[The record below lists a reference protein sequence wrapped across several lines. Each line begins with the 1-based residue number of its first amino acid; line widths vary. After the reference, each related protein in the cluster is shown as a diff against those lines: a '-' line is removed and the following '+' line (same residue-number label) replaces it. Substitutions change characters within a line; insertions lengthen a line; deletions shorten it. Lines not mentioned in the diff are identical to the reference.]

1 MASEHNGTLL
11 ENIIGSKQSLKN
23 INSNHTFN
31 NISLEEYIAAF
42 VYNQFRFYGY
52 LTVNGFGILTNL
64 LVISTVLT
72 SNKLRKT
79 STGVL
84 IMVLAHVEM
93 LVCASGMVVVCMFYI
108 ENIGIKPH
116 CLIIIYIWNIA
127 KFYSHWIM
135 VVIGVNRYAMVCRP
149 FKHKKVTSYKSTLR
163 QLAVLLL
170 LCALAA
176 LFTIFG
182 YDNERNDCILRKND
196 NLWMYYI
203 SKIVLNYIFSSILP
217 IVTTTVLTILVFRKV
232 RNNNVAPRTHAARN
246 AGSHKRLE
254 KQVTKALMAST
265 VAFVL
270 LCFPTYIVYVPYF
283 LGEWQKP
290 FSVPVASN
298 LLTSVLILKVV
309 ESTNNS
315 INFFLYC
322 WYFPTFR
329 QAVVRLFRCGHV

>member
-1 MASEHNGTLL
+1 
-11 ENIIGSKQSLKN
+11 
-23 INSNHTFN
+23 
-31 NISLEEYIAAF
+31 
-42 VYNQFRFYGY
+42 
-52 LTVNGFGILTNL
+52 
-64 LVISTVLT
+64 
-72 SNKLRKT
+72 
-79 STGVL
+79 
-84 IMVLAHVEM
+84 MVLAHVEM
-93 LVCASGMVVVCMFYI
+93 LVCASGMVVVSMFYI
-108 ENIGIKPH
+108 KNIGIKPH

-176 LFTIFG
+176 LFTIFS

-203 SKIVLNYIFSSILP
+203 SKIVLNYIFSSVLP
-217 IVTTTVLTILVFRKV
+217 VVTTTVLTILVFRKV
-232 RNNNVAPRTHAARN
+232 RNNNVAPRTHVARN

-254 KQVTKALMAST
+254 EQVTKALMASN

-270 LCFPTYIVYVPYF
+270 LCFPSYIVYVPYF
-283 LGEWQKP
+283 LGELRP

-298 LLTSVLILKVV
+298 LHTSVLILTVV
-309 ESTNNS
+309 EITNNG
-315 INFFLYC
+315 INLFLYC

-329 QAVVRLFRCGHV
+329 QSVVHLFRCGHV

>member
-1 MASEHNGTLL
+1 MASQHNGTLL
-11 ENIIGSKQSLKN
+11 ENITGSKQSLKN

-42 VYNQFRFYGY
+42 VYTKFRFYGY
-52 LTVNGFGILTNL
+52 LTVNGCGILTNL

-93 LVCASGMVVVCMFYI
+93 LVCASGMVVVSMFYI
-108 ENIGIKPH
+108 KNIGIKPH

-176 LFTIFG
+176 LFTIFS

-203 SKIVLNYIFSSILP
+203 SKIVLNYIFSSVLP
-217 IVTTTVLTILVFRKV
+217 VVTTTVLTILVFR
-232 RNNNVAPRTHAARN
+232 
-246 AGSHKRLE
+246 
-254 KQVTKALMAST
+254 
-265 VAFVL
+265 
-270 LCFPTYIVYVPYF
+270 
-283 LGEWQKP
+283 
-290 FSVPVASN
+290 
-298 LLTSVLILKVV
+298 
-309 ESTNNS
+309 
-315 INFFLYC
+315 
-322 WYFPTFR
+322 
-329 QAVVRLFRCGHV
+329 